1 MRRRRFS
8 LRLRCGYRRERLARW
23 RRVCCAACSLSVAL
37 LALPACGGSAVI
49 DESKLVDLT
58 YPLGE
63 ETIFWPTSPPFRFE
77 SKTAAP
83 TPKGYWYA
91 ANVFTTAEHG
101 GTHLDAPFHFA
112 EHGWKAD
119 QIPVSRFIG
128 PACVIDVTEKASA
141 DRDYRLTT
149 DDILAWESEHGR
161 LPEGAIVLV
170 RTGWG
175 KFWTDRLAYLG
186 DDTPG
191 DDTRL
196 HFPGLSKEAARMLVR
211 ERQVD
216 AVGIDTASIDH
227 GPSADFIAH
236 QILFEANVPAFEN
249 LANLER
255 LPESGATL
263 IALPSRIAEGSGGP
277 LRAVALLP

>member
-1 MRRRRFS
+1 MRRSGFC
-8 LRLRCGYRRERLARW
+8 LLGL
-23 RRVCCAACSLSVAL
+23 VAIL
-37 LALPACGGSAVI
+37 ACGNPPTI
-49 DESKLVDLT
+49 DDSKLVDLT

-63 ETIFWPTSPPFRFE
+63 DTIFWPTSRPFRFE
-77 SKTAAP
+77 SRSAGKVEA
-83 TPKGYWYA
+83 GYWYA

-119 QIPVSRFIG
+119 DIPVSRFIG
-128 PACVIDVTEKASA
+128 PACVIDVAEEATA
-141 DRDYRLTT
+141 DADYRVTVG
-149 DDILAWESEHGR
+149 DIEAWESEHGR

-175 KFWTDRLAYLG
+175 RYWGDRRTYLG

-191 DDTRL
+191 NDKNL
-196 HFPGLSKEAARMLVR
+196 HFPGLSAEAARMLAR
-211 ERQVD
+211 DRTVD
-216 AVGIDTASIDH
+216 AVGIDTASIDA

-236 QILFEANVPAFEN
+236 QILFEANVLAFEN
-249 LANLER
+249 LANLDM
-255 LPESGATL
+255 LPESGATI
-263 IALPSRIAEGSGGP
+263 IALPSRIAGGSGGP